1 MGVGVGVAVGV
12 GVGVAVGVGVGVAV
26 GVGVGVPLT
35 TLKFTVTGFPRT
47 LLELIGVTT
56 KVWGPGAF
64 GVQVYL
70 YGGGGYAVSTTCP
83 SRLNSTLY
91 VAALTPATKV

>member
-1 MGVGVGVAVGV
+1 MTPCVTIHVHGAGVGVAVGV
-12 GVGVAVGVGVGVAV
+12 GVA
-26 GVGVGVPLT
+26 LT

-47 LLELIGVTT
+47 LAELIGVTAR
-56 KVWGPGAF
+56 VCPPVAF

-83 SRLNSTLY
+83 SRLNSTLF
-91 VAALTPATKV
+91 VAALTSATKV

>member
-1 MGVGVGVAVGV
+1 M
-12 GVGVAVGVGVGVAV
+12 
-26 GVGVGVPLT
+26 GVGVGVPLP

-47 LLELIGVTT
+47 LLELIGVTA
-56 KVWGPGAF
+56 KVWPPGTF

-70 YGGGGYAVSTTCP
+70 YGGGGNAVSTTCP